1 MRVRT
6 LTRAPGIFANYTTWV
21 FEMKD
26 GLVKK
31 LDFELRA
38 AN

>member
-1 MRVRT
+1 VRIRT

-21 FEMKD
+21 FAMEN
-26 GLVKK
+26 GLVRR
-31 LDFELRA
+31 LSFELRA